1 MPCAILS
8 PLSFVPLTRDNPA
21 VIPDISVF
29 SENSKGGA
37 KIAP

>member
-1 MPCAILS
+1 MSGAF
-8 PLSFVPLTRDNPA
+8 FVCRQRLRMRDNPA